1 MISEGEVVTR
11 LALAVAFGAVVGI
24 ERGYREQRAGLR
36 THMLISLAA
45 GLFTVVSIE
54 GFPDG
59 DTSRVAAQIV
69 SGVGFLG
76 AGAILQLKA
85 GTKGLTT
92 AATIWTSAALGMAA
106 GTGHY
111 VAGATAAGFALVILI
126 FMRPVSGFLAK
137 WELGNSDD
145 E

>member
-1 MISEGEVVTR
+1 MVSEGEIVLR
-11 LALAVAFGAVVGI
+11 LGIAVAFGATVGV
-24 ERGYREQRAGLR
+24 ERGYREQKAGLR

-54 GFPDG
+54 GFPG
-59 DTSRVAAQIV
+59 ADTSRVAAQVV

-76 AGAILQLKA
+76 AGTILQVKA

-106 GTGHY
+106 GSGLY
-111 VAGATAAGFALVILI
+111 VAGGAAAVFALVILVL
-126 FMRPVSGFLAK
+126 MRPVSDLLAG
-137 WELGNSDD
+137 WELGSSDG